1 MNEAQFLYA
10 NRDVLDTENGKFLGH
25 CLAHN
30 SQSQSQNFQ
39 DVWAA
44 YRNGFIRDQYFVEFG
59 ATDGVEGSNTHLL
72 ENMYNWT
79 GILAEPNPVWH
90 EGLVKN
96 RHCITTTECVWT
108 DTGKTLEFLN
118 VEEAQLSTIKGFGE
132 GDEHTDK
139 RRKNQT
145 IKVDTIS
152 LVDLLTKYK
161 APKYIAYMSVD
172 TEGSEYDILNS
183 FFRNPLNEQWDIR
196 CITVE
201 HNFMPANRQ
210 RLYELLTAQGYT
222 REFEM
227 FSRWDDFY
235 VRNK

>member
-1 MNEAQFLYA
+1 MNEADFLYA
-10 NRDVLDTENGKFLGH
+10 NRDVLKSENGKFLGH

-30 SQSQSQNFQ
+30 NQSQSQNFQ

-44 YRNGFIRDQYFVEFG
+44 YRNDFERALYFVEFG
-59 ATDGVEGSNTHLL
+59 ATDGIEGSNTYLL
-72 ENMYNWT
+72 ENQYNWV

-108 DTGKTLEFLN
+108 ETGKTLDFLN
-118 VEEAQLSTIKGFGE
+118 VQEAQLSTIKGFGE
-132 GDEHTDK
+132 GDEHSDR
-139 RRKNQT
+139 RRKSES

-152 LVDLLTKYK
+152 LIDLLKKYG
-161 APKYIAYMSVD
+161 APRDIAYMSVD
-172 TEGSEYDILNS
+172 TEGSEYDILNA
-183 FFRNPLNEQWDIR
+183 FFRNPLSEKYNIQ

-201 HNFMPANRQ
+201 HNHMPANRQ
-210 RLYELLTAQGYT
+210 RLYELLTEHGYK
-222 REFEM
+222 REFEI

-235 VRNK
+235 VRTK